1 VIDMAASTQM
11 NIRTTN
17 YLLSEI
23 DKTVSK
29 GLFRSRSEAVNEAMR
44 MLIRRYKLMKIEEQM
59 VRIRAK
65 TKGRT
70 SLTKAIIESH
80 EEE

>member
-1 VIDMAASTQM
+1 MATSTQM

-44 MLIRRYKLMKIEEQM
+44 MLIRRYKLMKIEEEM

-65 TKGRT
+65 TKGYNN
-70 SLTKAIIESH
+70 LTKAIIDSH